1 MLPPVIK
8 FIRVRSRSQNGC
20 FTAFLFWPHF
30 IICMA
35 WSRTIKEKGVG
46 KMSDYILE
54 MNHIVKEFSGVR
66 ALDDVNLKVR
76 RGEIHALCG
85 ENGAG
90 KSTLMNVL
98 SGVWPHGTY
107 SGDVVYK
114 GETCKFHN
122 LRDSEAKGI
131 VIIHQ
136 ELALSPLLSVA
147 ENVFLGNEQLSMR
160 GVIDWTKTRQRA
172 QEMLARV
179 GLEHENVNVPVN
191 SLGVGKQQLIEIAKA
206 MAKKVELLILDE
218 PTAALNDEESKKLL
232 DIMLEL
238 KKQGITCI
246 IISHKLNEIEYV
258 SDAVTIIRDGK
269 TIETLIK
276 GKDDMSEDR
285 VIKGMVGREMTSRY
299 PAREGIKLGDTI
311 FEVKNWNVYHPDDPE
326 RQILKD
332 INISVKA
339 GEVVGLAGLMGA
351 GRTEF
356 AMSVFGHSY
365 GQKISGTVKINGRE
379 VEMKTVKQAINNK
392 LAYVSED
399 RKVYG
404 LNLIAEIKENM
415 TIAARPKFFSKHG
428 VINGNDEIVAAE
440 EYKKRINVKAT
451 SIEQVVGSLSGGNQ
465 QKVVLAKW
473 MLTQPDVLIL
483 DEPTR
488 GIDVGAKYE
497 IYCVI
502 NDLAKA
508 GKAVIVISSEM
519 PEIIGTCDRTYVLN
533 EGQIAGELDHNEMTQ
548 EKIMQCIM
556 AHNRKGDGNE

>member
-1 MLPPVIK
+1 
-8 FIRVRSRSQNGC
+8 
-20 FTAFLFWPHF
+20 
-30 IICMA
+30 
-35 WSRTIKEKGVG
+35 
-46 KMSDYILE
+46 MSDYILE

-66 ALDDVNLKVR
+66 ALDDVNLKVK

-98 SGVWPHGTY
+98 SGVYPFGTY

-122 LRDSEAKGI
+122 LKDSEAKGV

-136 ELALSPLLSVA
+136 ELALSPLLSIA
-147 ENVFLGNEQLSMR
+147 ENVFIGNEQLAAK

-179 GLEHENVNVPVN
+179 GLEHEDVNVPVN

-269 TIETLIK
+269 TIETLVK
-276 GKDDMSEDR
+276 GVDEFTEDR
-285 VIKGMVGREMTSRY
+285 VIKGMVGREMTNRY
-299 PAREGIKLGDTI
+299 PVREGVTIGDTI
-311 FEVKNWNVYHPDDPE
+311 FEVKDWNVYHPDDE
-326 RQILKD
+326 NRQVLKD

-365 GQKISGTVKINGRE
+365 GQKISGTVKINGQE
-379 VEMKTVKQAINNK
+379 VHMHNVKDAINSK

-404 LNLIAEIKENM
+404 LNLIGEIKENM

-440 EYKKRINVKAT
+440 EYKKRINVKAN

-533 EGQIAGELDHNEMTQ
+533 EGRIAGELSKSELTQ
-548 EKIMQCIM
+548 EQIMQCIM
-556 AHNRKGDGNE
+556 AHNRKDDGNE

>member
-1 MLPPVIK
+1 MLPPSVK
-8 FIRVRSRSQNGC
+8 LFRSGG
-20 FTAFLFWPHF
+20 LD
-30 IICMA
+30 
-35 WSRTIKEKGVG
+35 RTITEKGVG

-114 GETCKFHN
+114 GEVCKFHN
-122 LRDSEAKGI
+122 LRDSESKGI

-147 ENVFLGNEQLSMR
+147 ENVFLGNEQLAAK

-179 GLEHENVNVPVN
+179 GLEHEDVNVPVN

-276 GKDDMSEDR
+276 GEDDMSEDR
-285 VIKGMVGREMTSRY
+285 VIKGMVGREMTNRY
-299 PAREGIKLGDTI
+299 PVREGVKIGDTI
-311 FEVKNWNVYHPDDPE
+311 FEVKDWNVYHPDDAE
-326 RQILKD
+326 RQVLKN
-332 INISVKA
+332 INISVRA

-365 GQKISGTVKINGRE
+365 GQKISGTVKINGKE
-379 VEMKTVKQAINNK
+379 VEMKTVKQAIDSK

-404 LNLIAEIKENM
+404 LNLIGEIKENM

-451 SIEQVVGSLSGGNQ
+451 SIEQIVGSLSGGNQ

-502 NDLAKA
+502 NELAKA

-519 PEIIGTCDRTYVLN
+519 PEIIGTCDRTYVIN
-533 EGQIAGELDHNEMTQ
+533 EGQIAGELNRAELTQ